1 MNTKEND
8 PLLSISQLKGLCQ
21 VSTRKIRHYVSIGLI
36 NQVKVTSGSK
46 KYFKD
51 TSIQELKLIG
61 NLRELGFSL
70 DEIGIIMN
78 KHLINTIDF
87 RQRLTNRDKENI
99 IRKFEH
105 LALLTKELEGYFKCL
120 R

>member
-1 MNTKEND
+1 MNPKENEI
-8 PLLSISQLKGLCQ
+8 LYTISQLKGLCQ
-21 VSTRKIRHYVSIGLI
+21 VSTRKIRHYLSIGLI
-36 NQVKVTSGSK
+36 NQVKVNSGSK

-61 NLRELGFSL
+61 NLRGIGFSL

-87 RQRLTNRDKENI
+87 RQRLTNKDKENI
-99 IRKFEH
+99 IKKFDH
-105 LALLTKELEGYFKCL
+105 LVLLTKELEEYFKCL